1 MKNVEERERQ
11 LGEWRKRLALCG
23 ELNERTK
30 RQMSLHSNPPQ
41 LLLYPIS
48 HEQREPVS
56 PSFTFLPNFI
66 RESPC
71 VKRRVRHKTWNHG
84 PLITVWLSGV
94 MSRFKIENDNREIF
108 TNAPHP
114 LDSSIPRSPKTREN
128 PSTMWRISLRAS
140 SGLNLGGKKRI
151 EVPTP
156 KENKRQEGGA
166 NLICWTCNHAT
177 SRRGIEE
184 MCKHN
189 NGANV

>member
-1 MKNVEERERQ
+1 
-11 LGEWRKRLALCG
+11 
-23 ELNERTK
+23 
-30 RQMSLHSNPPQ
+30 MSSASRFP
-41 LLLYPIS
+41 
-48 HEQREPVS
+48 

-71 VKRRVRHKTWNHG
+71 VKRRVRHKTWNRG

-94 MSRFKIENDNREIF
+94 MSRSKIENDNREIYQR
-108 TNAPHP
+108 PP
-114 LDSSIPRSPKTREN
+114 LLFNSTFSPEN
-128 PSTMWRISLRAS
+128 SWKSLDNVTYLITSQFRPK
-140 SGLNLGGKKRI
+140 LQKKKKRI

-184 MCKHN
+184 MCVNTIMGLTFNLEEGNSNFPSNHSVYQNKN
-189 NGANV
+189 PATFS